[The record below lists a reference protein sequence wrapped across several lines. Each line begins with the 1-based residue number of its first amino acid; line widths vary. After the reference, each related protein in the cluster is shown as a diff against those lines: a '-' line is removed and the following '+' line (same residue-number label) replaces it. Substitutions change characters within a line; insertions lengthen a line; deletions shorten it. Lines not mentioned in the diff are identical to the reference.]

1 MSEIIVPDT
10 IRVMILNGRVS
21 VMKLETYLTGAVA
34 MAIGATAP
42 LEALKAQA
50 VASRTY
56 AARAK
61 RHAEQY
67 ADVCTHAHCMKWKR
81 VDPIVAPEVF
91 RAVSETWGTVALY
104 HGELIEAF
112 YFENCAGRTRDA
124 EEMAMPAQPYLR
136 GVDCPCGFT
145 EMKGHGVGMCQRGA
159 IVMARQ
165 GANFKDILKHYYRDI
180 EVVQTRTDVSP
191 ILPDETPL
199 PTRKPRS
206 APHPKVSKP
215 ATPTPPPDEFS
226 ALIDSLNQAIG
237 ITPPVEKPAPPKP
250 RVAVEKPQ
258 AAPRP
263 PSSEPAPA
271 AQAPAQPSPP
281 VPAPTQAPSPAPAA
295 SAEPPASVATAPTE
309 SETAI
314 SQPSVSVA
322 PPLGTIHVDNL
333 PGPRMIAG
341 CLARTGV
348 EVEIEDARGWKMH
361 VFSGSAPHYGE
372 GGFEIAVQDDGYFTI
387 RIESKVIEVSLRE
400 ETVFLREET
409 AG

>member
-1 MSEIIVPDT
+1 MAEIIVPDT
-10 IRVMILNGRVS
+10 IRVLILNGRVS
-21 VMKLETYLTGAVA
+21 VMRLETYLTGAVA

-104 HGELIEAF
+104 NGELIEAF

-136 GVDCPCGFT
+136 GTDCPCGFT
-145 EMKGHGVGMCQRGA
+145 ELKGHGVGMCLRGA

-165 GANFKDILKHYYRDI
+165 GASFKDILKHYYRDV

-191 ILPDETPL
+191 IVPEE
-199 PTRKPRS
+199 
-206 APHPKVSKP
+206 
-215 ATPTPPPDEFS
+215 TPPPAKKSRVTPRAKPAKPAIPAPPVDEFS

-237 ITPPVEKPAPPKP
+237 VAPPVVKPAPPKP
-250 RVAVEKPQ
+250 KPTMEKPQ
-258 AAPRP
+258 PVPEKPA
-263 PSSEPAPA
+263 SEPGSAP
-271 AQAPAQPSPP
+271 QPPAQPS
-281 VPAPTQAPSPAPAA
+281 AAELIPTQVASPAATTESSTEAPALPAA
-295 SAEPPASVATAPTE
+295 SEPSTPP
-309 SETAI
+309 
-314 SQPSVSVA
+314 A
-322 PPLGTIHVDNL
+322 PPLGVIHVDNL

-348 EVEIEDARGWKMH
+348 QVEIEDARGWKMH

-372 GGFEIAVQDDGYFTI
+372 GGFEIAVQEDGYYTV
-387 RIESKVIEVSLRE
+387 RIESKVIEMSLHE
-400 ETVFLREET
+400 ETVFLREEI
-409 AG
+409 